1 MNITEAEYR
10 RIMARQGKPEKR
22 VAALPCPSEAQEQ
35 EAVIAWARCNIARL
49 PGLELLFHV
58 PNGGERPMHAAL
70 AMARQGVQSGVP
82 DLLLPV
88 ARGGY
93 HGLWLELKKRD
104 GSNHP
109 SPAQHAW
116 LTRLEAEGYRC
127 VVAYGAA
134 QAIEAITHYLEMRP

>member
-1 MNITEAEYR
+1 VNVTEADYQ
-10 RIMARQGKPEKR
+10 RILARQGKPEPR
-22 VAALPCPSEAQEQ
+22 RTAALPCPSEAQEQ
-35 EAVIAWARCNIARL
+35 EAVIAWARCNSTRY
-49 PGLELLFHV
+49 PGCELLFHV
-58 PNGGERPMHAAL
+58 PNENAHHKV
-70 AMARQGVQSGVP
+70 RQGVCAGVP

-93 HGLWLELKKRD
+93 HGLWLELKRAD
-104 GSNHP
+104 HSNHP

-134 QAIEAITHYLEMRP
+134 QAIEAITQYLETRG